1 MSLNMT
7 QPASDYGRHVVLGS
21 RPRPVKIRDA
31 VYSRLLEMA
40 EDDDDC
46 DFARW
51 LLLQVCEIF
60 RDDIDGQTAA
70 VPTGVD
76 GREYIAGWEDAL
88 ATIRGLSSLCL
99 KGPPEDAG
107 ASRSEPAAESS
118 DSCGDTEQSHHQSRA
133 LGTEW
138 NKRWESMDWGNE
150 TLMHCHGVD
159 MTPWSPSAFGDSERE
174 PSSSQVSQASSSLIN
189 TPSNVSISD
198 SVFRALFPPSSP
210 ADSSSS
216 SSSSS
221 SSASSSSPRRA
232 PSSPGSRQ
240 PPDEHRRNLNKSDI
254 IRGLDTNALLTH
266 FERQSRLSERRI
278 VAELGRTSLLR
289 QAIFQDRFFG
299 RVPSFAGGSGGD
311 DVGDD
316 ECIAD
321 GIDEPFLGD
330 AQQVRAVR
338 QVKTLFRQWRKA
350 AVEDRVGQDGDSDGG
365 ARMTGGEED
374 SDDGVSSLAASS
386 SQDPEPWVG
395 TVSPPS
401 PGSESV
407 YTDDSL
413 WPSADPEPD
422 DETSALVAPP
432 THHYFPQMADG
443 PSGPE
448 TGDSSH
454 DHTRLD
460 ESGPSSG

>member
-1 MSLNMT
+1 MT
-7 QPASDYGRHVVLGS
+7 QPMSNYGRHVVLGS

-31 VYSRLLEMA
+31 VYSRLMEMA

-60 RDDIDGQTAA
+60 RDDINGQTAA
-70 VPTGVD
+70 VPIGVD
-76 GREYIAGWEDAL
+76 GREYIAGWKDAL
-88 ATIRGLSSLCL
+88 ATIHGLSSLCL
-99 KGPPEDAG
+99 KGPLEDAG
-107 ASRSEPAAESS
+107 PSRPEPAAEFS
-118 DSCGDTEQSHHQSRA
+118 DSCGDTEQSHQSCA

-150 TLMHCHGVD
+150 NLMHCYGVD
-159 MTPWSPSAFGDSERE
+159 MAPWSPSAFGDSQRE
-174 PSSSQVSQASSSLIN
+174 LSSSQVSQASGSLIN

-216 SSSSS
+216 SSSTG
-221 SSASSSSPRRA
+221 SSSPRRA

-240 PPDEHRRNLNKSDI
+240 PPDEHSRNLNKSDI
-254 IRGLDTNALLTH
+254 VRGLDTIALLTH

-299 RVPSFAGGSGGD
+299 RVTSFAGASGGD

-316 ECIAD
+316 ECVAD

-350 AVEDRVGQDGDSDGG
+350 AVEDRVEQDGDSDGG
-365 ARMTGGEED
+365 TRMTGGEED
-374 SDDGVSSLAASS
+374 SDDGVSSLPASS

-407 YTDDSL
+407 YSDDSL
-413 WPSADPEPD
+413 WPSADSEPD
-422 DETSALVAPP
+422 DETSALMAPP
-432 THHYFPQMADG
+432 THHYFPLMA
-443 PSGPE
+443 SGPYGPE
-448 TGDSSH
+448 AGDSSH

-460 ESGPSSG
+460 ESGTSSG